1 VLIPYPNEFPLEA
14 FSLLLDRVR
23 GKSIPISDLA
33 HSAWN
38 VAGYCLS
45 QMLPAG
51 PMISSA
57 LTVESE
63 IASKYLDFN
72 DVKLLEYAIE
82 NGYNPPSEDGVSR
95 GVIPW
100 MSIFLL
106 AIKLLRQLNV

>member
-1 VLIPYPNEFPLEA
+1 VLIPYPDEFPLEA

-57 LTVESE
+57 LAVESE
-63 IASKYLDFN
+63 IASKFDFS
-72 DVKLLEYAIE
+72 DTKLLEYAIE